1 MIDKIKKY
9 FWKTEGMDYNNP
21 SSTMMAKFHLV
32 YGKMLI
38 GILTYDD
45 GYWSFN
51 YSDEFINNN
60 TLKPIIDF
68 PDLTK
73 TYISTELWPFF
84 LTRIPSINQP
94 YQFKK
99 IEKAKANKHDSVA
112 LLKIFGNETITN
124 PYKLFAI

>member
-1 MIDKIKKY
+1 
-9 FWKTEGMDYNNP
+9 
-21 SSTMMAKFHLV
+21 MMAKFHLV